1 MRTLWTIVLILIA
14 PLALASDSQLIKI
27 DDNHLQMGKSES
39 NAGEI
44 YRIAPTQSL
53 VIDASAY
60 QFAYVEERK
69 TRVPNT
75 IMVLTAD
82 KRRYF
87 LEWKDGIYKYTLSPE
102 TLTDGAHAFHGFISG
117 ERTMLAIGSR
127 LVGKKGP
134 EMKIQWLG
142 LIETE

>member
-1 MRTLWTIVLILIA
+1 MRTLWTIILVLIA

-27 DDNHLQMGKSES
+27 DDDHLQMGTSQS
-39 NAGEI
+39 DLGEV
-44 YRIAPTQSL
+44 YRIPPTQSL
-53 VIDASAY
+53 IIDASDY
-60 QFAYVEERK
+60 QFIYVEERK

-82 KRRYF
+82 KKRYF

-102 TLTDGAHAFHGFISG
+102 TLTDGANTFHGFVSG
-117 ERTMLAIGSR
+117 ESTMLAIGSR

-142 LIETE
+142 LVQTE